1 MCKFN
6 EDEIIKYAND
16 IINATFIEA
25 TLQDK
30 DGNIIEQGLVNK
42 DVIKGL
48 LDLYQKEKEKNKTL
62 ETLLHKIR
70 EKIKELEDNM
80 ILFTNVE
87 DNMILFTNDK
97 EKFNRYKYARDI
109 LEKLLEEE

>member
-80 ILFTNVE
+80 ILFTN
-87 DNMILFTNDK
+87 DK